1 MVTSVHFK
9 NVFKALSE
17 NCRGGGV
24 SKYLIFIADNVLMVE
39 DGSGSTVV
47 VPRLTAA
54 PPKKAAAAATS
65 GDSDDSS
72 DCAVSASPLRSS
84 VTARTAGGSG
94 LKISVNKIPLEIAA
108 VFFNEAVSFVPCFR
122 CGKQVKL
129 RLTMTSRAAVRKRT
143 SGRDKITK
151 FSK

>member
-17 NCRGGGV
+17 NCRV

-72 DCAVSASPLRSS
+72 DCAAVSASPLRSS
-84 VTARTAGGSG
+84 VTARTAGGGG

-122 CGKQVKL
+122 CGKKTFTL
-129 RLTMTSRAAVRKRT
+129 CLLSRLVAIGRT
-143 SGRDKITK
+143 K
-151 FSK
+151 

>member
-54 PPKKAAAAATS
+54 PPKKAAAATS

-72 DCAVSASPLRSS
+72 DCAVVSASPLRSS
-84 VTARTAGGSG
+84 VTARTAGGG

-122 CGKQVKL
+122 YGKKNVYTL
-129 RLTMTSRAAVRKRT
+129 FVISIG
-143 SGRDKITK
+143 SHW
-151 FSK
+151 

>member
-17 NCRGGGV
+17 NYRGGGV

-47 VPRLTAA
+47 VPRLTA

-72 DCAVSASPLRSS
+72 DCAAVSASPLRSS
-84 VTARTAGGSG
+84 VTARTAGGGG

-122 CGKQVKL
+122 CGKKTFTL
-129 RLTMTSRAAVRKRT
+129 CLLSRLVAIGRT
-143 SGRDKITK
+143 K
-151 FSK
+151 

>member
-17 NCRGGGV
+17 NYRGGGV

-39 DGSGSTVV
+39 DDSVV
-47 VPRLTAA
+47 VPRLTA
-54 PPKKAAAAATS
+54 PPKKAAAATS

-72 DCAVSASPLRSS
+72 DCPVSASPRRS
-84 VTARTAGGSG
+84 VTARTGSG

-122 CGKQVKL
+122 YGHIKVYSS
-129 RLTMTSRAAVRKRT
+129 T
-143 SGRDKITK
+143 DH
-151 FSK
+151 

>member
-17 NCRGGGV
+17 NYRGGGV

-39 DGSGSTVV
+39 DDSVV
-47 VPRLTAA
+47 VPRLTA
-54 PPKKAAAAATS
+54 PPKKAAAATS

-72 DCAVSASPLRSS
+72 DCVSSSPRS
-84 VTARTAGGSG
+84 VTARTGSG

-122 CGKQVKL
+122 YGHKKVN
-129 RLTMTSRAAVRKRT
+129 RL
-143 SGRDKITK
+143 
-151 FSK
+151 FSLISEYCYW

>member
-17 NCRGGGV
+17 NCRV

-47 VPRLTAA
+47 VPRLTA

-72 DCAVSASPLRSS
+72 DCAAVSASPLRSS

-122 CGKQVKL
+122 YGKQVKL

-143 SGRDKITK
+143 SG
-151 FSK
+151 

>member
-17 NCRGGGV
+17 NCRV

-47 VPRLTAA
+47 VPRLTA
-54 PPKKAAAAATS
+54 PPKKAAAATS

-72 DCAVSASPLRSS
+72 DCAVSASPLRS
-84 VTARTAGGSG
+84 VTARTAGGG

-122 CGKQVKL
+122 CGKKTFTL
-129 RLTMTSRAAVRKRT
+129 CLLSRLVAIGRT
-143 SGRDKITK
+143 K
-151 FSK
+151 

>member
-17 NCRGGGV
+17 NYRGGV

-39 DGSGSTVV
+39 DDSGSTVV
-47 VPRLTAA
+47 VPRLTAL
-54 PPKKAAAAATS
+54 PKKAAAATS

-72 DCAVSASPLRSS
+72 DCVSASPRSS
-84 VTARTAGGSG
+84 VTARTGSG

-122 CGKQVKL
+122 
-129 RLTMTSRAAVRKRT
+129 
-143 SGRDKITK
+143 
-151 FSK
+151 